1 MPITLSSIREKF
13 PMYDKVSDEQL
24 IIGLHKKYYSDIPF
38 KQFNENIV
46 YDNAPDPT
54 EGMSNFDKAAA
65 GYTKSFSDTLQG
77 LGQMVGAVDR
87 ADVAETRKLDA
98 PLMKSGAARAGN
110 FAGEMVQA
118 VPLAAVPGANTVKG
132 ASLIGAAY
140 GLTRPSE
147 STKETLKNTGMG
159 GALGGGSILAGRGVG
174 AAYQGGTGLLR
185 PTTQKGQRQIAAEI
199 LQASATD
206 PAAAAA
212 RLSKA
217 SPLLPGSVPTA
228 GQASGDAGLAQL
240 ERTLTNNPETAQIL
254 TQRYAQQQAAR
265 TKAIA
270 SVAGTPDYR
279 DAIKEGRRIF
289 ANEDYAEAFAK
300 GFDADAFK
308 ALEPQIKDLLKR
320 PSLKSA
326 QITAK
331 SLAAESGQKLSDF
344 GSVQGLHWL
353 KEGLDSQINAAK
365 KVGSTVSDA
374 KVRAMV
380 ATKQELMSALEKVAP
395 GYKLANDNY
404 AAMSRNINSMDVAA
418 DLQSRLYKN
427 AQYGS
432 GKEMGDAYKT
442 ELGKATESVRGATGM
457 DRPLGNVM
465 NTKDIATLEAI
476 ALDLSRKEALQNSGR
491 AAGSNTMQNMMGQ
504 NLVNRIA
511 GPLGMPKSFSE
522 GVLANTLA
530 RPYDFMARAAQPR
543 ISATLAEALADPVK
557 AQELLLLANQPS
569 RAGLLASKTQ
579 RFLPSIGLLAAP

>member
-13 PMYDKVSDEQL
+13 PMYSKVSDEQL

-54 EGMSNFDKAAA
+54 EGMSNFDKVAA
-65 GYTKSFSDTLQG
+65 GYTKSFADTVQG

-110 FAGEMVQA
+110 FAGDVMQT
-118 VPLAAVPGANTVKG
+118 VPLAVIPGANTVKG
-132 ASLIGAAY
+132 ATLIGGAQ

-147 STKETLKNTGMG
+147 STEETLKNTGMG
-159 GALGGGSILAGRGVG
+159 GALGGGSIVAGRGG
-174 AAYQGGTGLLR
+174 AAAYQGVTGLLR

-206 PAAAAA
+206 PVAAAS
-212 RLSKA
+212 RLGKA
-217 SPLLPGSVPTA
+217 SPLVPGSAPTV

-254 TQRYAQQQAAR
+254 SQRYAQQQAAR

-270 SVAGTPDYR
+270 GIAGTPDYR
-279 DAIKEGRRIF
+279 DAIKEGRRVF
-289 ANEDYAEAFAK
+289 ANEDYADAFAK
-300 GFDADAFK
+300 GFDTDAFN
-308 ALEPQIKDLLKR
+308 ALQPQINDLLKR
-320 PSLKSA
+320 PSMKAA

-331 SLAAESGQKLSDF
+331 SLAAESGQKLSNF
-344 GSVQGLHWL
+344 GSVQGMHWL
-353 KEGLDSQINAAK
+353 KEGLDSQINAAQ
-365 KVGSTVSDA
+365 KVGSAVSDA
-374 KVRAMV
+374 KVRAMI
-380 ATKQELMSALEKVAP
+380 ATKQELMDTLEKVAP

-427 AQYGS
+427 AQFGS
-432 GKEMGDAYKT
+432 GKEMGDAYKN
-442 ELGKATESVRGATGM
+442 ELGKATESVRGSTGM
-457 DRPLGNVM
+457 NKSIGEVM

-476 ALDLSRKEALQNSGR
+476 ALDLTRKEALQNSGR

-504 NLVNRIA
+504 NLINRIA
-511 GPLGMPKSFSE
+511 GPLGMPQSFSE

-530 RPYDFMARAAQPR
+530 RPYDFVARAAQPR
-543 ISATLAEALADPVK
+543 ISATLAEAMADPVK
-557 AQELLLLANQPS
+557 AQELLLLAKQPS
-569 RAGLLASKTQ
+569 KAGLLADKTQ
-579 RFLPSIGLLAAP
+579 RFLPSLGLLALP